1 MPPPLLPAP
10 VWLNREPLHKQLKA
24 ELMRHVAQGLWM
36 RGDTLPTESELSA
49 HYRVSISTVRA
60 AIGSL
65 VEAGLLVR
73 RAGRGTHVAARGG
86 KDSVYRFFHLVS
98 DQQITG
104 LPVSEVL
111 DFTKDKATSAEI
123 SAFGL
128 PTGKTQVLRLRN
140 VLRLQGQAVQTA
152 QVTLPAHLFLG
163 MSAGKLNAA
172 NDTLY
177 GAYQKLFGIT
187 VLRTEDRIRA
197 AIASPSTCRQLDL
210 PTGSPVLQMQRISYT
225 FDDIVIELRT
235 MDISTQAHHFFL
247 EQGGA

>member
-1 MPPPLLPAP
+1 MIHQLLPAP
-10 VWLNREPLHKQLKA
+10 VWLSSEPLHKQLKA
-24 ELMRHVAQGLWM
+24 ELMKHVAQSLWQ
-36 RGDTLPTESELSA
+36 RGDALPTEPELAA
-49 HYRVSISTVRA
+49 HYGVSISTVRA

-65 VEAGLLVR
+65 VEAGLLLR

-86 KDSVYRFFHLVS
+86 KESVYRFFHLVS
-98 DQQITG
+98 DREATG

-111 DFTKDKATSAEI
+111 DFVKDKASSAEI

-128 PTGKTQVLRLRN
+128 PANKAQVLRLRN

-152 QVTLPAHLFLG
+152 QVTLPAHLFPG
-163 MSAGKLNAA
+163 ISAAKLNAA

-197 AIASPSTCRQLDL
+197 AIATASTCKQLGL
-210 PTGSPVLQMQRISYT
+210 PAGSPVLQMQRISYT
-225 FDDIVIELRT
+225 FDNVVIELRT